1 MKSISIEI
9 ESSRKQIPEVEKLL
23 VKANEDF
30 NIEEER
36 FHKLLVAVSELVL
49 NAIVH
54 GNKESP
60 LKKVKV
66 TAEYNDRKMRVSVLD
81 EGFGFDINQIP
92 DPTSPE
98 NVHKESGRGLYLVKQ
113 LIDKFEYK
121 ITPQG
126 FLIILTI
133 HK

>member
-1 MKSISIEI
+1 MKSLSIEI
-9 ESSRKQIPEVEKLL
+9 ESSRKKIPEVEKLL
-23 VKANEDF
+23 REANKDF
-30 NIEEER
+30 NIEEEK

-54 GNKESP
+54 GNKESSV
-60 LKKVKV
+60 KKVKV
-66 TAEYNDRKMRVSVLD
+66 TAEYDNEKMIVKVLD

-92 DPTSPE
+92 DPTSSE
-98 NVHKESGRGLYLVKQ
+98 NVHKESGRGLYIVKQ

-126 FLIILTI
+126 FLITLTVT
-133 HK
+133 K